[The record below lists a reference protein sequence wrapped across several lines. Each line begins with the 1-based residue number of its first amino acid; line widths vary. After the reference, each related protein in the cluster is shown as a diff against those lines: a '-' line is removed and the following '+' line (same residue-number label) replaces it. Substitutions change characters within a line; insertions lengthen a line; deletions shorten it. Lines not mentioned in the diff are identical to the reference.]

1 MQSISFSNVT
11 LIDESRESSG
21 RPLWLSLIN
30 RASKLGFNTRI
41 LLFVEL
47 EKDISASIFNG
58 QCVNYIDCL
67 RSCKTLP
74 ELAKV
79 LETNA
84 NEIGSQKSLLVIDNL
99 TLLSRRFGID
109 SIGAI
114 VFSIGQICPI
124 LSRFQRNPFS
134 DIECNRIKSIAT
146 TILSLSKSNEDGK
159 QICKT
164 ITFKKG
170 GLGIREK
177 IETYEISSET
187 AGITSRSIE
196 TGTKKAATSST
207 QSSTQ
212 SSDFMPCHGGS
223 TVSSSRE
230 RTQREKASVILPFT
244 RAQTEKG
251 LVGLNA
257 NRKKPMGAK
266 IEYFAEKCDDLEDS
280 DPDEELMY

>member
-1 MQSISFSNVT
+1 MQSVSFTNVT
-11 LIDESRESSG
+11 LIDESQESSG
-21 RPLWLSLIN
+21 RPLWLSLVN

-41 LLFVEL
+41 LLFIEL
-47 EKDISASIFNG
+47 EKDVSALFVNG
-58 QCVNYIDCL
+58 QCVNFVDCL

-74 ELAKV
+74 ELSKV
-79 LETNA
+79 LQSNA

-109 SIGAI
+109 SIAALL
-114 VFSIGQICPI
+114 FSVGQICPV

-134 DIECNRIKSIAT
+134 DIEQNRLKSIAK
-146 TILSLSKSNEDGK
+146 TILSLSKNSEDGK

-177 IETYEISSET
+177 IESYEISSET
-187 AGITSRSIE
+187 AGITSRSVE
-196 TGTKKAATSST
+196 TKKVAAAST
-207 QSSTQ
+207 TQ
-212 SSDFMPCHGGS
+212 NSDFMPCHGGNGGK
-223 TVSSSRE
+223 SSATTSRE
-230 RTQREKASVILPFT
+230 RVQREKASVVLPYT

-251 LVGLNA
+251 LVGLNV
-257 NRKKPMGAK
+257 NRKKPIGAK

>member
-1 MQSISFSNVT
+1 MQ
-11 LIDESRESSG
+11 L
-21 RPLWLSLIN
+21 
-30 RASKLGFNTRI
+30 KLKVFYLRN
-41 LLFVEL
+41 LFHITE
-47 EKDISASIFNG
+47 
-58 QCVNYIDCL
+58 
-67 RSCKTLP
+67 
-74 ELAKV
+74 
-79 LETNA
+79 
-84 NEIGSQKSLLVIDNL
+84 
-99 TLLSRRFGID
+99 
-109 SIGAI
+109 
-114 VFSIGQICPI
+114 ICPV
-124 LSRFQRNPFS
+124 LSRFQRNIFS

-146 TILSLSKSNEDGK
+146 TILSLNKSNEDGK

-177 IETYEISSET
+177 MESYEISSEN
-187 AGITSRSIE
+187 AGITSRSVE
-196 TGTKKAATSST
+196 TASKKASASN
-207 QSSTQ
+207 QSTQ
-212 SSDFMPCHGGS
+212 SSDFMPCHGGG
-223 TVSSSRE
+223 SRE